1 MSVTPMAFADSLRI
15 GSIDYISPDKFEVL
29 LDIEAPDAVALNTG
43 APRAFPRVNGYVLVP
58 TEGGFAVGQIEW
70 ISVERSPYPQR
81 RGMRDFGLVDMPYPM
96 RKMSL
101 TPVGILSAA
110 ATKDLT
116 NSYSFRRGIQS
127 FPTVGDPVL
136 LPTTEQLR
144 SIVESGENRRVAIG
158 TSPLAA
164 DAEVRIDPDRLFGR
178 HLAVLGNT
186 GSGKSC
192 SVAGLI
198 RWSLDAARLS
208 RDGSKVAGSPNARFI
223 VLDPNGEYA
232 ETFKDLGAKVFS
244 VDPSSGAEQLTIP
257 LWFWNLDEWSAFT
270 QATSRTQRP
279 TLVHALRALRDGRL
293 DSQVTPSHDMRR
305 YLRTVTAVFQVEYRS
320 GSPWGSF
327 PKPKGFFEKLRKLS
341 GDFVTSTEF
350 SKPENEALEA
360 LADFAKQLV
369 DARSGQHPN
378 YDFSKREVGELVSK
392 ASQAHV
398 AFGGLDTDTDLLDAD
413 VPRPFTGDQLLR
425 SLEAH
430 AELLGV
436 AEHVETLVMRVRTLL
451 ADSRLRSVMSDASGL
466 EFDGWLD
473 TYIGGDATSGGVTVI
488 DLSLVPAEVVHII
501 TAVIARMTLEALQRY
516 RKLHDGD
523 TLPTVLVMEEA
534 HTFIRRYAPDP
545 EIRSSHEICSH
556 AFEKIAREG
565 RKFGLGLVLSSQ
577 RPSEL
582 SPTVLSQCNTFLL
595 HRLSNHTDQDL
606 VHRLVPDNM
615 KGLLRDLPSLPSR
628 NAILLGWA
636 SELPIAVEVRK
647 LPREQ
652 QPRSNDPDFWH
663 VWSGRN
669 DHGEAVTRDVDW
681 TAIAEDW
688 QQRSP
693 AEPDLD

>member
-15 GSIDYISPDKFEVL
+15 GSIEYISPDRFEVL

-43 APRAFPRVNGYVLVP
+43 SPRGFPRVNGYVLVP
-58 TEGGFAVGQIEW
+58 TEGGFAVGQVEW

-81 RGMRDFGLVDMPYPM
+81 KGMRDFGLVDMPYPM

-101 TPVGILSAA
+101 TPVGILSGAA
-110 ATKDLT
+110 SKDQTTL
-116 NSYSFRRGIQS
+116 YSFRRGIQS

-136 LPTTEQLR
+136 LPTTEQLK
-144 SIVESGENRRVAIG
+144 SIVESGDNRRVMIG

-198 RWSLDAARLS
+198 RWSLDAARLNL
-208 RDGSKVAGSPNARFI
+208 DAGKVGGTPNARFI

-232 ETFKDLGAKVFS
+232 RTFQDLGAKVFS
-244 VDPSSGAEQLTIP
+244 VEPSDGAEQLTIP

-270 QATSRTQRP
+270 QATSKTQRP

-293 DSQVTPSHDMRR
+293 DSQVAPSHDMRR

-320 GSPWGSF
+320 GSPWGNF
-327 PKPKGFFEKLRKLS
+327 PKPKAFFEKLLKLS
-341 GDFVTSTEF
+341 GDFVTNTEF
-350 SKPENEALEA
+350 SDPENEALAA
-360 LADFAKQLV
+360 LAAFAKHLI
-369 DARSGQHPN
+369 DARSGQYPN
-378 YDFSKREVGELVSK
+378 YDFSKREVEELVAK
-392 ASQAHV
+392 ASQAHL
-398 AFGGLDTDTDLLDAD
+398 AFGGLVADTDLMDAD
-413 VPRPFTGDQLLR
+413 VPRPFTGDQLIR

-436 AEHVETLVMRVRTLL
+436 AEHVETLIMRVRTLL
-451 ADSRLRSVMSDASGL
+451 ADSRLRSVMSDASGVD
-466 EFDGWLD
+466 FDGWLD
-473 TYIGGDATSGGVTVI
+473 TYIGGDSAGGVTVI
-488 DLSLVPAEVVHII
+488 DLSLVPAELVHII
-501 TAVIARMTLEALQRY
+501 TAVVARMTLEALQRY
-516 RKLHDGD
+516 RKLHEGD

-534 HTFIRRYAPDP
+534 HTFIRRYAPEP
-545 EIRSSHEICSH
+545 EIRSSNEICSH

-615 KGLLRDLPSLPSR
+615 RGLLRDLPSLPSR

-636 SELPIAVEVRK
+636 SELPVAVEVRK
-647 LPREQ
+647 LPREH
-652 QPRSNDPDFWH
+652 QPRSDDPDFWH
-663 VWSGRN
+663 VWSGQN
-669 DHGEAVTRDVDW
+669 DHGEAVTREVDW

-693 AEPDLD
+693 SQADLE

>member
-1 MSVTPMAFADSLRI
+1 MAFADSLRI
-15 GSIDYISPDKFEVL
+15 GTIEYISPDKFEVL

-43 APRAFPRVNGYVLVP
+43 SPRSFPRVNSYVLVP
-58 TEGGFAVGQIEW
+58 TEGGFAVGQVEW

-81 RGMRDFGLVDMPYPM
+81 KGMRDFGLIDMPYPT

-101 TPVGILSAA
+101 APVGILSPVPSRP
-110 ATKDLT
+110 LLE
-116 NSYSFRRGIQS
+116 SYSFRRGIQA

-164 DAEVRIDPDRLFGR
+164 DADVMIDPDRLFGR
-178 HLAVLGNT
+178 HLAILGNT

-198 RWSLDAARLS
+198 RWSLDAARRS
-208 RDGSKVAGSPNARFI
+208 RSAGAVEGFPNARFI
-223 VLDPNGEYA
+223 VLDPNGEYTR
-232 ETFKDLGAKVFS
+232 TFSDLDAKVFS
-244 VDPSSGAEQLTIP
+244 VEPGDGARRLALP
-257 LWFWNLDEWSAFT
+257 LWLWNLDEWSAFT
-270 QATSRTQRP
+270 QATSKTQRP

-293 DSQVTPSHDMRR
+293 DSQTTPSHDMRR

-320 GSPWGSF
+320 GSPWGNF
-327 PKPKGFFEKLRKLS
+327 PKPKSFFEKLRKLS
-341 GDFVTSTEF
+341 GDFVTSTDF
-350 SKPENEALEA
+350 SDPENAAIEA
-360 LADFAKQLV
+360 LARYAKELV
-369 DARSGQHPN
+369 DARSGQYAN
-378 YDFSKREVGELVSK
+378 YDFSKQEVKDLVAK

-398 AFGGLDTDTDLLDAD
+398 AFGGLDTDTELLDAD
-413 VPRPFTGDQLLR
+413 VPRPFTGDQFIR

-436 AEHVETLVMRVRTLL
+436 AEHVETLLMRVRTLL
-451 ADSRLRSVMSDASGL
+451 ADSRLRSVMSDAGGL
-466 EFDGWLD
+466 DLATWLD
-473 TYIGGDATSGGVTVI
+473 TYMGDDSSTGSVTVI
-488 DLSLVPAEVVHII
+488 DLSLVPAEVLHIV
-501 TAVIARMTLEALQRY
+501 TAVIARLCLEALQRY
-516 RKLHDGD
+516 RKMHDGN

-534 HTFIRRYAPDP
+534 HTFIRRYIPDP

-606 VHRLVPDNM
+606 VQRLVPDNM
-615 KGLLRDLPSLPSR
+615 RGLLRDLPSLPSR

-636 SELPIAVEVRK
+636 SELPVAVEMRK
-647 LPREQ
+647 LPRDQ
-652 QPRSNDPDFWH
+652 RPRSSDPDFWH
-663 VWSGRN
+663 VWSGQDDR
-669 DHGEAVTRDVDW
+669 GEKVTRGVDW
-681 TAIAEDW
+681 AEIASEW
-688 QQRSP
+688 QGRRP
-693 AEPDLD
+693 ASVDPSEG